1 MADVWIIKRGPLAGA
16 YFENHEDIEKLR
28 EVVPIAA
35 YDAISTMGLRLIP
48 ATRAHVEF
56 FRALESGTVPE
67 GFRNEEQAMAE
78 MAIYLDAQKQ
88 ESGRDESNSG
98 RSPEEAEDDARARR
112 SEDLRGDREG
122 ARDDPGHG
130 PGEDR

>member
-1 MADVWIIKRGPLAGA
+1 MADVWIVKKGPLAGA
-16 YFENHEDIEKLR
+16 YFEDHGDIDNLR
-28 EVVPIAA
+28 DRVPIDA
-35 YDAISTMGLRLIP
+35 YHAIAVMGLRLIP
-48 ATRAHVEF
+48 ATKAHVEF

-67 GFRNEEQAMAE
+67 GFRNEEQAMAD

-88 ESGRDESNSG
+88 GSGDESNSR
-98 RSPEEAEDDARARR
+98 RSPEEAEDDARTRR
-112 SEDLRGDREG
+112 SENFRGDREK